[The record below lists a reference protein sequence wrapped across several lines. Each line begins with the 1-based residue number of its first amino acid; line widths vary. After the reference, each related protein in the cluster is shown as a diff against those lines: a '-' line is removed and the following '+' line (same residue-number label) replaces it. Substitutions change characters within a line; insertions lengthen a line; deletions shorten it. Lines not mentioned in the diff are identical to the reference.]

1 MKSNFVYSKFLNLLE
16 RKCIEFGIS
25 YKKVRPEFTSIIGK
39 LKYKN
44 IYNLNVH
51 ESAAFI
57 IARRGLDYKEKLSL
71 QGYNHNE
78 VKKSVLSILRN
89 PVGKYKVKEKDKI
102 SSWKLWSCL
111 KGNVQTVL
119 PGLSSNMLN
128 LQELS
133 DLSQFDELENEGENP
148 SSKIFL
154 PELIVGSK
162 SNLLVDE
169 RPPFKTN

>member
-1 MKSNFVYSKFLNLLE
+1 
-16 RKCIEFGIS
+16 
-25 YKKVRPEFTSIIGK
+25 
-39 LKYKN
+39 
-44 IYNLNVH
+44 
-51 ESAAFI
+51 
-57 IARRGLDYKEKLSL
+57 
-71 QGYNHNE
+71 
-78 VKKSVLSILRN
+78 
-89 PVGKYKVKEKDKI
+89 
-102 SSWKLWSCL
+102 
-111 KGNVQTVL
+111 
-119 PGLSSNMLN
+119 MLN